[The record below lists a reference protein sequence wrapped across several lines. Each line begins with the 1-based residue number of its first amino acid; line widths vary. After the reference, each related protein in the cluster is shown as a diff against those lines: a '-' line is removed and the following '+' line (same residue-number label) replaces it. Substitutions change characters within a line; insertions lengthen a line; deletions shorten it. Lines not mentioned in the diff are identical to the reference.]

1 MTSPRIAATALNI
14 CESGPRRS
22 DGRSLGIRGVDVGP
36 EKRRPWRRRLWR
48 RRLWRDGRLRITAAR
63 AALRRLETK
72 VCVRVA
78 KAFTADDLTHT
89 KGVVCRV
96 CTIIDHWRMLRL
108 RIMGVAD
115 VGGHLAPT
123 PNTAFD
129 GRLHEIGIET
139 SWAWSLSLSW
149 HILIRLHSYMRIFFK
164 NNILL
169 CHHKLV
175 LL

>member
-96 CTIIDHWRMLRL
+96 CTIIEHWRMLRL

-129 GRLHEIGIET
+129 GRLHE
-139 SWAWSLSLSW
+139 A
-149 HILIRLHSYMRIFFK
+149 RLHGHGRCHCHGIFLYAYILK
-164 NNILL
+164 QNICL
-169 CHHKLV
+169 CRHDLV

>member
-72 VCVRVA
+72 VRVRLA

-96 CTIIDHWRMLRL
+96 CTIIEHWRMLRL

-129 GRLHEIGIET
+129 GRLPNVPQPKDRLSCGAT
-139 SWAWSLSLSW
+139 DCDNAVRSLADW
-149 HILIRLHSYMRIFFK
+149 IKTKTTKVIF
-164 NNILL
+164 NL
-169 CHHKLV
+169 
-175 LL
+175 